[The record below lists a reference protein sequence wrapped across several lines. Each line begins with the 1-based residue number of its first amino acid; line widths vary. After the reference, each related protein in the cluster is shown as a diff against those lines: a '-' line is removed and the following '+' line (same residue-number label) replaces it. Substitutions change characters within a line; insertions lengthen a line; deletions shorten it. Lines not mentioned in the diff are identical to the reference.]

1 MSQTIDAVI
10 ETLKR
15 LFADKGELKGFDD
28 WDSLI
33 GCVMALENIKA
44 ELQSNETEAEEN
56 TTEG

>member
-1 MSQTIDAVI
+1 MIQTITAII

-33 GCVMALENIKA
+33 GCVMALENIRA
-44 ELQSNETEAEEN
+44 ELQSNKMAEE
-56 TTEG
+56 TTAEE

>member
-1 MSQTIDAVI
+1 MIETITAII

-33 GCVMALENIKA
+33 GCVMALENIRA
-44 ELQSNETEAEEN
+44 ELQSIETVEETTAEE
-56 TTEG
+56 